1 MTRYTRRQ
9 LYAIVSDV
17 ASYASFV
24 PFCTHSRVL
33 RPLGP
38 APTPATPNAQ
48 EMEAELTVAFLAFT
62 ERYMSR
68 VTCVPCESVKVC
80 PSFYF
85 LLLYSK
91 KQNLFFFKRKMLL
104 TFVELGT
111 DFFFL
116 FSLFFFWVWWDRRLR
131 HRPHLCSRPSRR
143 RGVFNRRLRTRIM
156 LLPRSDDLR
165 APERI
170 SRWTMS
176 VRRFSRLTSRL
187 RLRTLFMRRF
197 LVVFLARCRR

>member
-62 ERYMSR
+62 ERYTSR

-80 PSFYF
+80 PSFFF

-91 KQNLFFFKRKMLL
+91 KQNLFIFKRKN
-104 TFVELGT
+104 VV
-111 DFFFL
+111 D
-116 FSLFFFWVWWDRRLR
+116 V
-131 HRPHLCSRPSRR
+131 
-143 RGVFNRRLRTRIM
+143 RG
-156 LLPRSDDLR
+156 
-165 APERI
+165 
-170 SRWTMS
+170 
-176 VRRFSRLTSRL
+176 
-187 RLRTLFMRRF
+187 
-197 LVVFLARCRR
+197 ARN